1 MMTTGLP
8 PEIPHFVDRED
19 ETALIFEGLEE
30 WSAPDRAFP
39 VVLWGPAGLGRRE
52 LAYRIARTWWARTGG
67 RVLTVDLDRFRLR
80 GQLVLG
86 DVLGHLLTLLEVEKI
101 AARHDDRITQ
111 YWRMTGNAP
120 LILVLDNAKCGS
132 EVAPLL
138 PPSGNAMVILVS
150 RGPLPDLADGTELEI
165 ALSAFPESV
174 SMELLGLLVRDRRL
188 AADPA
193 AAREL
198 VRLCSGLPAALR
210 AAGAWVRRNPLF
222 PLSRLISELSVPF
235 KEQGISEVES
245 LWDETYT
252 ELRPA
257 SALLYRLLAGVP
269 DISLTKEAAAAL
281 LGLGDEACDDALQEL
296 NRAGFLDIRDLL
308 HRENGRVRLPE
319 WLGDHARRRARLDA
333 ADGELATA
341 QLRLV
346 RWVLHQSQLADRFAA
361 GPRLTVADDVLER
374 EGAPDALLEN
384 PEEAAD
390 PAVAEARKLR
400 AARWLYEER
409 HTLFACVRLAHAH
422 GWDEEAWQLSE
433 PVWTFFLD
441 HPHQTDVSEVF
452 RTANESAVRA
462 GNNIS
467 AIVRTYCQLARPL
480 WQSGRMEEAGNALR
494 HAAAG
499 ARLLGDS
506 VRGAKLRAS
515 VVEFRGM
522 LKGVRGDWASA
533 VQEFEECLGLHR
545 SIPNPYGEML
555 LLYRLGEAR
564 LYLGD
569 PESAVGLLPLAHS
582 MARAQGRARM
592 IGRTGLALGQ
602 ALCQVGRTAEAR
614 GFVEASLDAA
624 RGRKSDLGAAGAL
637 DVLARIADDEG
648 NTGEAEEHR
657 NAAEEL
663 RRRHGL
669 A

>member
-1 MMTTGLP
+1 MTTELP
-8 PEIPHFVDRED
+8 PEIAHFVDRED
-19 ETALIFEGLEE
+19 ETAQVFAGLEE
-30 WSAPDRAFP
+30 WTAPNRAFP
-39 VVLWGPAGLGRRE
+39 VVVWGPAGLGRTE
-52 LAYRIARTWWARTGG
+52 LAHRIARTWYARTGG
-67 RVLTVDLDRFRLR
+67 RVLTADLDRFRLR
-80 GQLVLG
+80 GRLDAG
-86 DVLGHLLTLLEVEKI
+86 DVLGHLLNSLEVETL
-101 AARHDDRITQ
+101 AARLDDRSRQ
-111 YWRMTGNAP
+111 FWRKTGDEP
-120 LILVLDNAKCGS
+120 LILVLDNAKYDS

-138 PPSGNAMVILVS
+138 PPSGTAVVILVS
-150 RGPLPDLADGTELEI
+150 RGPLPDLADGTALEI
-165 ALSAFPESV
+165 ALSSFPESV
-174 SMELLGLLVRDRRL
+174 SLELLGLLVRDRRL

-198 VRLCSGLPAALR
+198 VRLCSGLPAALH
-210 AAGAWVRRNPLF
+210 AVGGWVRRNPLL
-222 PLSRLISELSVPF
+222 PLSRLITELSTQF
-235 KEQGISEVES
+235 KEKGISEVES
-245 LWDETYT
+245 LWDETYA
-252 ELRPA
+252 ELRPEA
-257 SALLYRLLAGVP
+257 ALLYRLLAGVP
-269 DISLTKEAAAAL
+269 DISLTREAAAAL
-281 LGLGDEACDDALQEL
+281 LGLGDEAGDDALQEL

-308 HRENGRVRLPE
+308 HRENGRIRLPE

-341 QLRLV
+341 QLRFV
-346 RWVLHQSQLADRFAA
+346 RWVLYQSQLADRFAA

-384 PEEAAD
+384 PEEATD
-390 PAVAEARKLR
+390 PVVAEARKLR

-409 HTLFACVRLAHAH
+409 HTLFACVRLAHAR

-462 GNNIS
+462 GSNIP
-467 AIVRTYCQLARPL
+467 AIVRTYSQLARSL
-480 WQSGRMEEAGNALR
+480 WQSGRTDEAGDALR

-499 ARLLGDS
+499 ARMLGDS
-506 VRGAKLRAS
+506 VRDAKLRAS
-515 VVEFRGM
+515 VVEFRGT
-522 LKGVRGDWASA
+522 LSGVRGDWASA
-533 VQEFEECLGLHR
+533 VQDFEESRDLHR
-545 SIPNPYGEML
+545 AIPNPYGEML
-555 LLYRLGEAR
+555 LTYRLGEAH
-564 LYLGD
+564 LKLGD
-569 PESAVGLLPLAHS
+569 PETAADLLSLAHTT
-582 MARAQGRARM
+582 ALTQGRARM
-592 IGRTGLALGQ
+592 TGRTGLALGQ